1 MKNVSNHAMEA
12 EIFTLQFDEKR
23 KLFQLNSL
31 KVFLMQN
38 SVEIKL
44 TLKLQNAAL
53 MSPNFKK
60 VPIYVISSHSNKVL
74 QRH

>member
-1 MKNVSNHAMEA
+1 MKNVSNHVVEA
-12 EIFTLQFDEKR
+12 EIFTLQFDEK